1 MCLAV
6 SGFSCGTEGLWS
18 SLWHAGSLVAAC
30 GLLVG
35 VCETSSLT
43 RDRTKAPCIGSVK
56 SATELPEE
64 SPSVDILAYIILV
77 VGLTVPC
84 WVWSS
89 IPTLLPTRVQLVLI
103 CMCAKL
109 LQSCQ
114 ILCDPMDCS
123 LPGSSVMEFSR
134 QEYWSGLPC
143 TLPGGLPDPGI
154 EPVSPALQADSL
166 QLSHWGSLAP
176 TNQDIQ
182 NCL

>member
-64 SPSVDILAYIILV
+64 SPSVDTLAYIILV

-89 IPTLLPTRVQLVLI
+89 IPTLLPTSQYSSACMLSCFSHVRFFVTLWTVACQAPLSWNSPGKNTGVGCHALFQGVFLTQGSNQCLLHYRLI
-103 CMCAKL
+103 LYSWAT
-109 LQSCQ
+109 
-114 ILCDPMDCS
+114 
-123 LPGSSVMEFSR
+123 GE
-134 QEYWSGLPC
+134 
-143 TLPGGLPDPGI
+143 
-154 EPVSPALQADSL
+154 A
-166 QLSHWGSLAP
+166 
-176 TNQDIQ
+176 
-182 NCL
+182 